1 MSAGDD
7 HLTPRNS
14 MVINRAREPRY
25 WRETEDAHGH
35 WVSTGQPGPP
45 VTVVVAPNGVRV
57 HGDVTGLKP
66 SAARWLACR
75 LLEACG
81 VYETTFG
88 GDGSTPRDGGRAR
101 EIALVPDGG
110 TGAKST
116 PGVRA
121 TKWICGCGK
130 ESTNKGAMAV
140 HENTCPNGPATAI
153 EVELDA

>member
-1 MSAGDD
+1 MSND

-14 MVINRAREPRY
+14 MVINRSREPRY

-45 VTVVVAPNGVRV
+45 VTVVVTPGGIRI
-57 HGDVTGLKP
+57 HGDTTQMKP

-75 LLEACG
+75 LQEATG
-81 VYETTFG
+81 IYEAVFG

-101 EIALVPDGG
+101 VALVPDGG
-110 TGAKST
+110 TGADS
-116 PGVRA
+116 GVPTA
-121 TKWICGCGK
+121 AVTVWACGCGK

-140 HENTCPNGPATAI
+140 HERTCPKGPA
-153 EVELDA
+153 VEIARN